1 MIYGLMSGK
10 ETAVL
15 SAITNLQTEM
25 ILSVGNGFC
34 NRAAAFDPCAH
45 FILQNSY
52 LIPAL
57 FHFFSVIAKNL
68 ISVPKF
74 PD

>member
-15 SAITNLQTEM
+15 SAISEM
-25 ILSVGNGFC
+25 ILSVGNGFY

-57 FHFFSVIAKNL
+57 LHFFSVTEKI
-68 ISVPKF
+68 
-74 PD
+74 